1 MKHVVKMRN
10 NVYNKIPSVVNLL
23 IAAAI
28 TCSSSPFWPMHI
40 FFFFLTILFIY
51 LFLAVLCV
59 HCCTGFF
66 SSCGECGL
74 LSSCRVWAP
83 HCSGF
88 FCGARAL
95 GHVGFSS

>member
-40 FFFFLTILFIY
+40 FFFFGQFYLFIY
-51 LFLAVLCV
+51 FWLCCVFIAAQAFSLAVGSAGYSLV
-59 HCCTGFF
+59 AV
-66 SSCGECGL
+66 CGL
-74 LSSCRVWAP
+74 LIAVASFVEHGP
-83 HCSGF
+83 
-88 FCGARAL
+88 
-95 GHVGFSS
+95 